1 MRQNTDILLDVE
13 DLSRDYNGRRAVSN
27 ISFQLKK
34 GDILGFLGPNGAGK
48 STSMQMICGVLAPSA
63 GKILVNDIDLLEN
76 SQAAKTFIGYLPEQ
90 TPVYRDLTVNEY
102 LGYCAQLHR
111 IPRKLRA
118 TAIENAKT
126 RCGLSDCS
134 KRLIGHLSKGFQQR
148 IGIAQAILH
157 TPLLIVLDEP
167 TVGLDPI
174 QIHEIRKLILEIGQ
188 EHAVIL
194 STHILP
200 EVQLMCNRVQIIHQ
214 GHLIFSGEME
224 NINQHKNS
232 VSLILNFRYPPK
244 HEVLASIQGVKKL
257 AALNDG
263 RIRIY
268 TETGHNPID
277 ALVQTSVEQNWGLIE
292 LTPEHESLEHI
303 FVKLTNCDQVLTQE
317 FL

>member
-76 SQAAKTFIGYLPEQ
+76 PQAAKTFIGYLPEQ

-111 IPRKLRA
+111 IPRKLRPI
-118 TAIENAKT
+118 AIKNAKT

-200 EVQLMCNRVQIIHQ
+200 EVQVMCNRVQIIHQ
-214 GHLIFSGEME
+214 GRLIFSGEME

-317 FL
+317 LL